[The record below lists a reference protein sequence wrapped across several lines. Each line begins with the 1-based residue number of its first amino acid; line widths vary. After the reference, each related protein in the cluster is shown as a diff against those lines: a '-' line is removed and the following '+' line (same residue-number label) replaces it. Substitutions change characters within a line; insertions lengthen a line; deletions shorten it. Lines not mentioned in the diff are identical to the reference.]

1 MKHSRLFWCALV
13 AGVLLL
19 AFGVFLLVFMRY
31 HERAYIFLCTGAA
44 CLIGGIAGLLTIQRK
59 VKTAIFY
66 GITAFSII
74 SITVGI
80 NYLTYRIITD
90 QERGYVVLAVAG
102 LFLIVGV
109 VGAIVT
115 QPQARLAAF
124 FSALTLGVI
133 ASSGIAALLIGS
145 HLLTVHRY
153 HKDAYVIIAAGII
166 CFLGGIAVT
175 ALAQRKMARVAIQSI
190 QSVQHS

>member
-1 MKHSRLFWCALV
+1 MKHSRLFWCALI
-13 AGVLLL
+13 AGALLL
-19 AFGVFLLVFMRY
+19 AFGVFLLIFMHY
-31 HERAYIFLCTGAA
+31 HERAYIFLGTGAA
-44 CLIGGIAGLLTIQRK
+44 CLIGGIAGLLTVQEK

-66 GITAFSII
+66 AITAFSII
-74 SITVGI
+74 GMTVGF
-80 NYLTYRIITD
+80 NYLTYRFISD
-90 QERGYVVLAVAG
+90 QQRGYAVVAVAG

-115 QPQARLAAF
+115 QPRARLAAC

-153 HKDAYVIIAAGII
+153 HKDAYMIIAAGII
-166 CFLGGIAVT
+166 CFLGGIAIS
-175 ALAQRKMARVAIQSI
+175 ALTQRKMAQVAL
-190 QSVQHS
+190 QHS